1 MQGSPFSPHDDV
13 LRASPETPEETERL
27 VLEVKERARHAF
39 KNKDMMVCEKLYSK
53 ALEVEES
60 ATMFANRSAVRLT
73 MGRIELSVEDAK
85 KATTLDASYAKG
97 WYRLGQAQERLAKFD
112 DALKAYA
119 KGQEL
124 EPDSKVW
131 SGAIQKCSKA
141 KVDWVPPKR
150 EEPKIERYEISSR
163 LKQQIQP
170 KEKPCGVKNNEFRGY
185 KLDSQGRKTTYFNR
199 ELDDKTKELIGD
211 IAPKKLSQ
219 PVEMDVCDGAS
230 SWNQAG
236 TFEEKNHTTYARQ
249 WFKDKLL
256 QLMVELPELQLGSL
270 KLPRYLTVTAVTD
283 FKGDASTAVARGK
296 KKHLLDI
303 AFTIN
308 WEFVL
313 DNKNTSKASGAATF
327 PDITADAIVANDP
340 LEVSVSVDSNTPD
353 YARAIIESHV
363 KSETTGLRPAILSLG
378 GDFLRE
384 FKQAK

>member
-1 MQGSPFSPHDDV
+1 MQGSPFSAHDDV

-27 VLEVKERARHAF
+27 VLEIKERAKHAF
-39 KNKDMMVCEKLYSK
+39 QNKDMMVCEKLYSK
-53 ALEVEES
+53 AIEVQES

-73 MGRIELSVEDAK
+73 MGRIESSVVDAK
-85 KATTLDASYAKG
+85 KATTLDPSYAKG
-97 WYRLGQAQERLAKFD
+97 WYRLGQAQERLAQFD
-112 DALKAYA
+112 NALEAYA

-124 EPDSKVW
+124 EPESKAW

-141 KVDWVPPKR
+141 KVEWVPPKK
-150 EEPKIERYEISSR
+150 EETKTERYEISSR

-170 KEKPCGVKNNEFRGY
+170 KQKPCGVTNNEFRGY

-211 IAPKKLSQ
+211 IAPKKLNK
-219 PVEMDVCDGAS
+219 PLEMDVCDGAS

-236 TFEEKNHTTYARQ
+236 TFEEKNHTAYARQ

-256 QLMVELPELQLGSL
+256 QLMVELPELRVGSL
-270 KLPRYLTVTAVTD
+270 KLPRYITVTAVTE
-283 FKGDASTAVARGK
+283 FKGDASTAIARGK

-313 DNKNTSKASGAATF
+313 DEKNTAKASGSATF

-353 YARAIIESHV
+353 YARALIDSHV
-363 KSETTGLRPAILSLG
+363 KSEAIGLRPAILSLG
-378 GDFLRE
+378 VDFLQE
-384 FKQAK
+384 YKQAK